1 MVDVQEQY
9 LKELQSF
16 YWENSFNPD
25 IMKIERLAYFA
36 ELVTEKNESI
46 NLISRRDIGNIIENH
61 VFLCSY
67 ITRYLPEKVSHFLDI
82 GTGGGFPGI
91 PLAIIRPELQ
101 GVLVDSTNKKI
112 NAVTE
117 FIDKLKL
124 SNVVAE
130 NDRVESPEF
139 IEKYKDSFD
148 LIVSRASVPLIILFR
163 YALPLIKE
171 KAYFAAIKGGDLDAE
186 YQKAEMKY
194 KSYIKKST
202 IFELYYKPSNVRNQ
216 KGKKL
221 VLLELHK

>member
-16 YWENSFNPD
+16 YWENAFTPD

-36 ELVTEKNESI
+36 ELVAEKNESV

-67 ITRYLPEKVSHFLDI
+67 ITKYVPEKATHFLDI

-91 PLAIIRPELQ
+91 PLAIMRPELQ
-101 GVLVDSTNKKI
+101 GILVDSTNKKI
-112 NAVTE
+112 NAVKE
-117 FIDKLKL
+117 FVDKLKL
-124 SNVVAE
+124 GNVMAE

-163 YALPLIKE
+163 YSLPLIKE
-171 KAYFAAIKGGDLDAE
+171 KAYLLAIKGGDLDSE
-186 YQKAEMKY
+186 YKKAEMKY

-202 IFELYYKPSNVRNQ
+202 IFELYYKPTNVRNQ

>member
-9 LKELQSF
+9 LKDLQSF
-16 YWENSFNPD
+16 YWDNSYIPD

-36 ELVTEKNESI
+36 ELVTEKNESM

-67 ITRYLPEKVSHFLDI
+67 ITKYVPEKTSRFLDI

-91 PLAIIRPELQ
+91 PLAIMRPELQ

-112 NAVTE
+112 NAVKE

-124 SNVVAE
+124 GNVIAE

-139 IEKYKDSFD
+139 IDKYRESFD
-148 LIVSRASVPLIILFR
+148 LILSRASVPLIILFR
-163 YALPLIKE
+163 YAFPLIKE
-171 KAYFAAIKGGDLDAE
+171 KAYMIAIKGGDIEAE
-186 YQKAEMKY
+186 FQKAVMKY
-194 KSYIKKST
+194 KAYIKKST

-221 VLLELHK
+221 VLLELQR